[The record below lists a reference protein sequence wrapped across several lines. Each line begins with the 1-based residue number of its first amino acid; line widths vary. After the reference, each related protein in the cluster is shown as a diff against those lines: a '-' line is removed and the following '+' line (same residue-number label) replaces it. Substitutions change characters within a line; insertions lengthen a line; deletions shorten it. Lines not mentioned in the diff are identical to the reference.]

1 MIRPFSEETLTHRS
15 SLAPSVFRILNRNG
29 VKKNELWARASKV
42 HLLLL
47 LLLSSDTPP
56 PIFISQPPR
65 AFAAA
70 AAAVVTSLAKVP
82 NFGTRSA
89 AGEKR
94 ARTAILR
101 PGVVRAGEEDRGEEE
116 GLNYIQRESE
126 DEGGGSHSRWF
137 GGRKKERAATHSF
150 ALLWMRNDPIGLE
163 NFTSHTLYVHVCNL
177 RRGPVLGEEV
187 GLLFSSSSSSSSSSF
202 PSQSQ

>member
-1 MIRPFSEETLTHRS
+1 MAIRPFSEGTLTHRS

-47 LLLSSDTPP
+47 LLLLFSSDTPP

-82 NFGTRSA
+82 NFGTHSA
-89 AGEKR
+89 AGKR
-94 ARTAILR
+94 GHAGLRILR
-101 PGVVRAGEEDRGEEE
+101 PGVVRAGEEDRGEGRDSITFSAKARTRKKALTHVGSEE
-116 GLNYIQRESE
+116 GKKREQ
-126 DEGGGSHSRWF
+126 
-137 GGRKKERAATHSF
+137 
-150 ALLWMRNDPIGLE
+150 L
-163 NFTSHTLYVHVCNL
+163 HT
-177 RRGPVLGEEV
+177 PSP
-187 GLLFSSSSSSSSSSF
+187 SSG
-202 PSQSQ
+202 

>member
-1 MIRPFSEETLTHRS
+1 MSFGQEPQKCISSSSSSSPLTRPHPS
-15 SLAPSVFRILNRNG
+15 SFRNRR
-29 VKKNELWARASKV
+29 ER
-42 HLLLL
+42 
-47 LLLSSDTPP
+47 
-56 PIFISQPPR
+56 SQPPPPPSSPLLR
-65 AFAAA
+65 KCP
-70 AAAVVTSLAKVP
+70 TSALAPRRGKR
-82 NFGTRSA
+82 GH
-89 AGEKR
+89 AGLR
-94 ARTAILR
+94 ILR
-101 PGVVRAGEEDRGEEE
+101 PGVVRVGEEDRGEEE

-126 DEGGGSHSRWF
+126 DEEEGSHSRWF

-187 GLLFSSSSSSSSSSF
+187 GLLFSSSSSSSSSSSFSF